1 MGRITPIVLIVLLT
15 TTSCTKS
22 LGECLNDIFFPDIF
36 CWSNEYYTDGIRHYD
51 DLVSP
56 SRFLYLNRDID
67 NSFISLFGGINN
79 TLDDFDTLYFGPEY
93 PIFHTRDDG
102 IYPVYP
108 VPFDNSVIS
117 FTLNRYHLFIQI
129 CQKDKTPFKEG
140 KNYDLTNSKI
150 IAKYNP
156 VQHALNHTVFDT
168 NLLSCSFSFKS
179 SYEWRRGKVLCF
191 DYSFD
196 LIVTN
201 TPTPERLDHQTY
213 DYPSLGD
220 TIKITNGHYVQAL
233 WEDDS
238 ILKLAV
244 TK

>member
-1 MGRITPIVLIVLLT
+1 MVPLAIANRKTVVFSFILGVVVASIA
-15 TTSCTKS
+15 SCNKMPS
-22 LGECLNDIFFPDIF
+22 SDIF

-56 SRFLYLNRDID
+56 SRYLYNNRDID
-67 NSFISLFGGINN
+67 MSFISFFGGINN
-79 TLDDFDTLYFGPEY
+79 TLDDFDTLYFGPEF
-93 PIFHTRDDG
+93 PIFHTQDYSD
-102 IYPVYP
+102 VYP
-108 VPFDNSVIS
+108 VPFDNSVVS

-140 KNYDLTNSKI
+140 KNYDLTNSNI

-201 TPTPERLDHQTY
+201 TPTPEGLDHQTY

-238 ILKLAV
+238 VLKLAV